1 MMCIYYYIYVYISL
15 DLQKSN
21 ICCLFVIFV
30 VSTKKTDWLVLFEN
44 CPLPTKRTRSIVS
57 RSDFVTTKVKIRNG
71 KPLQKELRFPTKR
84 IKPIVT
90 RWQEPFC
97 TVQHK
102 FLTVGNIAYMST
114 FPESRPFADICASLL
129 GFCARFAVKNCPV
142 FYFIIFIYWCRM
154 WTPRLHSTSGWQLVQ
169 QKNAQF
175 QSPSELSSVDAKK
188 CLE

>member
-1 MMCIYYYIYVYISL
+1 MLPVC
-15 DLQKSN
+15 DFCRFNQKN
-21 ICCLFVIFV
+21 
-30 VSTKKTDWLVLFEN
+30 DWLVLFEN

-71 KPLQKELRFPTKR
+71 KPLQKELHFPTKR

-114 FPESRPFADICASLL
+114 FPDSRPFADICASLL
-129 GFCARFAVKNCPV
+129 GFCARFAVKTVRC
-142 FYFIIFIYWCRM
+142 FILLSLSIGVECEHQDSTRHLAGNLFNKR
-154 WTPRLHSTSGWQLVQ
+154 TPNFNLHQNYHLMM
-169 QKNAQF
+169 QKNVSNRVA
-175 QSPSELSSVDAKK
+175 SNCGDE
-188 CLE
+188 